1 MLYTELVSVSHV
13 LHILVMMISR
23 ESAVSPMNGNGSSS
37 ASFSSAAIDM
47 PESSEKVHPPIMAVH
62 IVTVML
68 AAVVI
73 VMIQV
78 VGAVRDREV

>member
-1 MLYTELVSVSHV
+1 
-13 LHILVMMISR
+13 
-23 ESAVSPMNGNGSSS
+23 
-37 ASFSSAAIDM
+37 
-47 PESSEKVHPPIMAVH
+47 MAVH

-78 VGAVRDREV
+78 VGAVRDREVDVDHAGEEAAV